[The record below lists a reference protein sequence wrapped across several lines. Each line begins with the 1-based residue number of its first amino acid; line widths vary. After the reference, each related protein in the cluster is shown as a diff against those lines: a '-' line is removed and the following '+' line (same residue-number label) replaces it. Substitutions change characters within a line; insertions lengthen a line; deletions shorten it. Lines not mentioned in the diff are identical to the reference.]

1 MLNKFKFTLK
11 EIDVVDSTNN
21 YLRALD
27 FKRLKTGYCVLAEYQ
42 SGGKGQ
48 RGKIW
53 KSAPGENLT
62 FSFFLE
68 LGQLPPSHQFKLLQ
82 LVSLSVLNTVN
93 KLTGVKANIKWPNDI
108 MVNRQKVA
116 GILIENFIQQG
127 KLNSV
132 VGIGINVNQINFDN
146 YTPKAIS
153 LRLLCN
159 EIFNTKLVLSLFEH
173 EFSKLF
179 EKLSPGHGELEQSYR
194 NELYAMG
201 EMHDFE
207 TSEGKYMVAEVLGVD
222 RFGRLILNVDG
233 HPKAFLNGEVRWLF

>member
-1 MLNKFKFTLK
+1 MANFKFRLK

-27 FKRLKTGYCVLAEYQ
+27 FKRLKSGFCVLAEYQ

-48 RGKIW
+48 RGKAW
-53 KSAPGENLT
+53 KAAPGQNLT

-68 LGQLPPSHQFKLLQ
+68 LGQLPPSHQFKLSQ

-93 KLTGVKANIKWPNDI
+93 KLTGISADIKWPNDI

-116 GILIENFIQQG
+116 GILIENFIQEG

-132 VGIGINVNQINFDN
+132 VGIGINVNQINFEN
-146 YTPKAIS
+146 YTPKATS
-153 LRLLCN
+153 LRLLTE
-159 EIFNTKLVLSLFEH
+159 EIFNTKLVLSIFEH
-173 EFSKLF
+173 EFSRLY
-179 EKLSPGHGELEQSYR
+179 EKLSPGHGKLEQAYR
-194 NELYAMG
+194 SKLYAMG

-207 TSEGKYMVAEVLGVD
+207 TSDGNFLVAEVLGVD

-233 HPKAFLNGEVRWLF
+233 HPKAFLNGELRWLF

>member
-1 MLNKFKFTLK
+1 MANFKFRLK

-27 FKRLKTGYCVLAEYQ
+27 FKRLKSGFCVLAEYQ

-48 RGKIW
+48 RGKAW
-53 KSAPGENLT
+53 KAAPGQNLT

-68 LGQLPPSHQFKLLQ
+68 LGQLPPSHQFKLSQ

-93 KLTGVKANIKWPNDI
+93 KLTGISADIKWPNDI

-116 GILIENFIQQG
+116 GILIENFIQEG

-132 VGIGINVNQINFDN
+132 VGIGINVNQINFEN
-146 YTPKAIS
+146 YTPKATS
-153 LRLLCN
+153 LRLLTE
-159 EIFNTKLVLSLFEH
+159 EIFNTKLVLSIFER
-173 EFSKLF
+173 EFSRLY
-179 EKLSPGHGELEQSYR
+179 EKLSPGHGELEQAYR
-194 NELYAMG
+194 SKLYAMG

-207 TSEGKYMVAEVLGVD
+207 TSDGNFLVAEVLGVD

-233 HPKAFLNGEVRWLF
+233 HPKAFLNGELRWFF